1 MDLSNEAEQL
11 FVSVPTSEIVRE
23 QAHAP
28 EQARLRATIA
38 SLGMALEPAAPATN
52 LRVRIVA
59 SMSVGG
65 RYGVFADR
73 IARLFDLS
81 LDAARDYL
89 ARIERADE
97 WGPGPMEGVAI
108 LPVMTGARYEAA
120 AALATFTRFEPGV
133 TFPLHAH
140 VGGEVTLVVE
150 GGFRDAS
157 GTEIWRG
164 DELYKPPGSEHDFVV
179 LTGGICI
186 AAAVAI
192 GGIDLR

>member
-1 MDLSNEAEQL
+1 MDLSNDMERL

-23 QAHAP
+23 QERAP

-38 SLGMALEPAAPATN
+38 AVGMTLEPSAPASD

-59 SMSVGG
+59 SARSGG
-65 RYGVFADR
+65 RYGIFADR
-73 IARLFDLS
+73 LARLFDLS

-89 ARIERADE
+89 ARIEKDEE
-97 WGPGPMEGVAI
+97 WGPGPMPGVAI
-108 LPVMTGARYEAA
+108 LPISTGPKRAD
-120 AALATFTRFEPGV
+120 ALATFTRFEPGV
-133 TFPLHAH
+133 VFPLHAH
-140 VGGEVTLVVE
+140 IGGEVTLVVE

-157 GTEIWRG
+157 GVEIWRG

-179 LTGGICI
+179 LSGGICI
-186 AAAVAI
+186 AAAVAT

>member
-1 MDLSNEAEQL
+1 MDHSSDSEQL

-23 QAHAP
+23 QQRAP

-38 SLGMALEPAAPATN
+38 SVGMALEPSAPASD

-59 SMSVGG
+59 SSRVGG
-65 RYGVFADR
+65 RYGIFADR
-73 IARLFDLS
+73 IARLFDLP
-81 LDAARDYL
+81 LDAAREYL
-89 ARIERADE
+89 ARIERPEE
-97 WGPGPMEGVAI
+97 WGPGPMDGVAI
-108 LPVMTGARYEAA
+108 LPVTTGPLRAD
-120 AALATFTRFEPGV
+120 ALATFTRFEPGV
-133 TFPLHAH
+133 VFPFHAH

-157 GTEIWRG
+157 GVEIWRG

-179 LTGGICI
+179 LSGGICI